1 LKSETKRFVRG
12 LARALAG
19 AAILGLPLVLTME
32 MWWLGF
38 FMERWKLALLVV
50 STIPMAMF
58 LSHFSGYSSQS
69 HWKETILDGLVIFF
83 VGLCF
88 SPVLLG
94 LFGELT
100 SETPF
105 REAFGKIV
113 IQAAPAGLGAAIA
126 RSLLEAMG
134 EEEEE
139 KKHRISKPRELFLR
153 LVGAFVIGF
162 DLAPTDEMPR
172 IAASTEPWHMIGL
185 LLLCLAVMH
194 AFAVGLEQNAHG
206 SIPKGMSGQRLFF
219 TTTLP
224 GYATAF
230 AVSAYL
236 LWLFG
241 RFDGTGLEQSV
252 ATTVVLSVPATVGA
266 GAVRAVL

>member
-1 LKSETKRFVRG
+1 
-12 LARALAG
+12 
-19 AAILGLPLVLTME
+19 ME

-38 FMERWKLALLVV
+38 FMERWKLALLVI
-50 STIPMAMF
+50 STVPVVMF
-58 LSHFSGYSSQS
+58 LSHFSGYSSQN

-88 SPVLLG
+88 SPLLLW

-100 SETPF
+100 RETPF

-113 IQAAPAGLGAAIA
+113 IQSVPAAIGAAIA
-126 RSLLEAMG
+126 RSLLEATG
-134 EEEEE
+134 EEEHE
-139 KKHRISKPRELFLR
+139 KKHRVSKPRELFLR
-153 LVGAFVIGF
+153 CVGALVIGF

-172 IAASTEPWHMIGL
+172 IAASTEPWHMIAL
-185 LLLCLAVMH
+185 LLLSVAIMH
-194 AFAVGLEQNAHG
+194 AFAAGLEQKAHG
-206 SIPKGMSGQRLFF
+206 SIPKGMTAPRLLF

-224 GYATAF
+224 GYATVF

-241 RFDGTGLEQSV
+241 RFDRTGLQQSL
-252 ATTVVLSVPATVGA
+252 AATVVLSVPATLGA